1 MTRKPIHPIHAPT
14 PGKSIKF
21 FKMDAV
27 ISGMVQHQHMDVN
40 NGISSGELVQQPDNA
55 KTRQA
60 TRYGVRLF
68 REYCVQHGVDSINSL
83 PPRDI
88 AAMLKGFYGQAR
100 TKDGQRFS
108 VNSLIAIRYAISRYY
123 RSPMV
128 HRKIDIVKDSAF
140 SEANETFRGVLKELE
155 RESRGSMAGA
165 TSCSRGDLQMVDM
178 DDRRKLRHYF
188 EHAIAT
194 PRGLLQKVWYDLML
208 RVGRRG
214 RESQRLLNRNSFR
227 IAKTADGRQYIY
239 QGDDE
244 EAGIILEIPGD
255 PLCPV
260 KTLKMYLSRL
270 NPACRALFQ
279 RPKEH
284 IYEQDSCWYVN
295 SPVGKNMLATM
306 MSTISKCARLSR
318 IYTNVRIRAT
328 TYSPADGAGCAP
340 ACLDGAEKGNGEP
353 PRETVKPLPD
363 APKKQ
368 VEIAPKPLQVTQNS
382 HLIRQLNAP
391 IVQACLSVAVSNSLS
406 PVTSASSFINRVFPI
421 ALTNVKKPELLNG
434 QPAIAPA
441 PPKPPVTETPT
452 RNCDFCKKELKGCMV
467 LKSSEAGKEYCSTEC
482 FGKWLTAEHKNELQ
496 AQPPQIVNGDQKV
509 TNGGQSNTSTDASSN
524 PTIQKLLTLC
534 SSANLLIPFPS
545 LCKDFTTP
553 PIPPPAPP
561 PPETEVIAN
570 GVEKDESRSSSPQL
584 IVPDDVYPEAL
595 LETVDSDPDNLD
607 PGIIDDSDMEECEPK
622 QMCDQEVMCQ
632 PAMSSCAISC
642 KPILKSQ
649 GIQTDFSTY
658 FSDSILRNGF
668 YPKFVVNSTC
678 CSKDDHSEDD
688 DVVEECS
695 VLNGDTFECFD
706 DVQDTDSLWMS
717 VEESD
722 NEEEEEEEVYIPPV
736 EALAKCEEA
745 LIAEPLVSAYSHR
758 GRTTK
763 RTTWD
768 EIAQRS
774 KLQTLWGVKVFRE
787 WLQSRNT
794 QRHFESLGAV
804 ELAAILEE
812 FYENLTKPDGEEYSV
827 STMHTIRA
835 SISRYLTLPPQ
846 SKPFSIIRDR
856 EFKRANEAFYR
867 RIRRLQSPRQQQVQQ
882 AFHYAPG
889 RAAAIWQPH
898 PQTVNVPIGSN
909 GIMLVQLGPR

>member
-1 MTRKPIHPIHAPT
+1 
-14 PGKSIKF
+14 
-21 FKMDAV
+21 MDAV
-27 ISGMVQHQHMDVN
+27 ISGIVHMDNIAAENSV
-40 NGISSGELVQQPDNA
+40 IQPDNA

-68 REYCVQHGVDSINSL
+68 REYCVQHGVDTINNL
-83 PPRDI
+83 PPREI

-140 SEANETFRGVLKELE
+140 NDANETFRAVLKDLE
-155 RESRGSMAGA
+155 RESRGTA
-165 TSCSRGDLQMVDM
+165 CQKELQMVDM

-188 EHAIAT
+188 EHAIST

-239 QGDDE
+239 QVDDE

-260 KTLKMYLSRL
+260 KTLKFYLGRL

-284 IYEQDSCWYVN
+284 IYEQDTCWYVN

-328 TYSPADGAGCAP
+328 TYSPADGKGCIPCTDVPELPVREQDIRQEAKP
-340 ACLDGAEKGNGEP
+340 PEKRP
-353 PRETVKPLPD
+353 P
-363 APKKQ
+363 
-368 VEIAPKPLQVTQNS
+368 EIAPKPVQVMQNS
-382 HLIRQLNAP
+382 HIIKQLNAP
-391 IVQACLSVAVSNSLS
+391 IVQACLSVAVSNTLS
-406 PVTSASSFINRVFPI
+406 PVTNAGSFINRVFPI
-421 ALTNVKKPELLNG
+421 ALTSVPKQELLNG
-434 QPAIAPA
+434 QAINIAKPMVEES
-441 PPKPPVTETPT
+441 PP
-452 RNCDFCKKELKGCMV
+452 RSCDFCKKELKGGMV

-482 FGKWLTAEHKNELQ
+482 LGKWLAAEHKELQ
-496 AQPPQIVNGDQKV
+496 ALPQGENAEK
-509 TNGGQSNTSTDASSN
+509 TPSNNNSQADSSSN
-524 PTIQKLLTLC
+524 PKIQKLLTLC

-545 LCKDFTTP
+545 LCKDFT
-553 PIPPPAPP
+553 AS
-561 PPETEVIAN
+561 ENEVVTN
-570 GVEKDESRSSSPQL
+570 GDIKDESRSSSPQL
-584 IVPDDVYPEAL
+584 IVPDEVYPEAI
-595 LETVDSDPDNLD
+595 LETVDSDPENLD
-607 PGIIDDSDMEECEPK
+607 AAVEESEAEEVVEK
-622 QMCDQEVMCQ
+622 LTCDQEVMCQ
-632 PAMSSCAISC
+632 PTMISCAISC

-658 FSDSILRNGF
+658 FSDSIFRNNSF
-668 YPKFVVNSTC
+668 YPKYIVSSTC
-678 CSKDDHSEDD
+678 CSKDEEVD
-688 DVVEECS
+688 DVIEEHS
-695 VLNGDTFECFD
+695 VLDGDTYECFD
-706 DVQDTDSLWMS
+706 DAQDTNSLWMS
-717 VEESD
+717 VEECD
-722 NEEEEEEEVYIPPV
+722 DDEPEVSEYISPV
-736 EALAKCEEA
+736 SALEKCEET
-745 LIAEPLVSAYSHR
+745 LIPEPLTSVYSQR

-787 WLQSRNT
+787 WLQSRGS
-794 QRHFESLGAV
+794 RRDFERLEAV
-804 ELAAILEE
+804 ALAGILEE

-867 RIRRLQSPRQQQVQQ
+867 RIRRLQSPRQPP
-882 AFHYAPG
+882 AFHYATG
-889 RAAAIWQPH
+889 RTTVWQ
-898 PQTVNVPIGSN
+898 PQTVNIPCSSN
-909 GIMLVQLGPR
+909 GIMLVQLGPQ

>member
-1 MTRKPIHPIHAPT
+1 
-14 PGKSIKF
+14 
-21 FKMDAV
+21 MDAV
-27 ISGMVQHQHMDVN
+27 ISGIVHMDN
-40 NGISSGELVQQPDNA
+40 IAAENSIIQPDNA

-68 REYCVQHGVDSINSL
+68 REYCVQHGVDTINNL
-83 PPRDI
+83 PPREI

-140 SEANETFRGVLKELE
+140 NDANETFRAVLKDLE
-155 RESRGSMAGA
+155 RESRGTA
-165 TSCSRGDLQMVDM
+165 CQKELQMVDM

-188 EHAIAT
+188 EHAIST

-239 QGDDE
+239 QVDDE

-260 KTLKMYLSRL
+260 KTLKFYLGRL

-284 IYEQDSCWYVN
+284 IYEQDTCWYVN

-328 TYSPADGAGCAP
+328 TYSPADGKGCIP
-340 ACLDGAEKGNGEP
+340 CTDVAEGPIREQEARDIKLPEKRP
-353 PRETVKPLPD
+353 P
-363 APKKQ
+363 
-368 VEIAPKPLQVTQNS
+368 EIAPKPVQVTQNS
-382 HLIRQLNAP
+382 HIIKQLNAP

-406 PVTSASSFINRVFPI
+406 SVTNAGSFINRVFPI
-421 ALTNVKKPELLNG
+421 ALAGVPKNELMNG
-434 QPAIAPA
+434 QAVNIVNKPTEES
-441 PPKPPVTETPT
+441 PP
-452 RNCDFCKKELKGCMV
+452 RSCDFCKKELKGGMV

-482 FGKWLTAEHKNELQ
+482 LGKWLATEHKEELRPILQGEAADKKPSDNTQ
-496 AQPPQIVNGDQKV
+496 AD
-509 TNGGQSNTSTDASSN
+509 SSSN
-524 PTIQKLLTLC
+524 PKIQKLLTLC

-545 LCKDFTTP
+545 ICKDFTA
-553 PIPPPAPP
+553 PA
-561 PPETEVIAN
+561 ENEVVAN
-570 GVEKDESRSSSPQL
+570 GVTKDGSRSSSPQL
-584 IVPDDVYPEAL
+584 IVPDEVYPEAI
-595 LETVDSDPDNLD
+595 LETVDSDPENLD
-607 PGIIDDSDMEECEPK
+607 ASVEEPEIEELVEK
-622 QMCDQEVMCQ
+622 STRDQEIMCQ
-632 PAMSSCAISC
+632 PTMISCAISC

-658 FSDSILRNGF
+658 FSDSIFRNDNF
-668 YPKFVVNSTC
+668 FPKYIVNSTC
-678 CSKDDHSEDD
+678 CSKDEEVD
-688 DVVEECS
+688 DVIEEHS
-695 VLNGDTFECFD
+695 VLDGDTFECFD
-706 DVQDTDSLWMS
+706 DAQDTNSLWMS
-717 VEESD
+717 VEECD
-722 NEEEEEEEVYIPPV
+722 DEEPEVSEYISPV
-736 EALAKCEEA
+736 NALEKCEET
-745 LIAEPLVSAYSHR
+745 LIPEPLTSVYSQR

-787 WLQSRNT
+787 WLQSRGS
-794 QRHFESLGAV
+794 RRDFERLEATV
-804 ELAAILEE
+804 LAGILEE

-867 RIRRLQSPRQQQVQQ
+867 RIRRLQSPRQP
-882 AFHYAPG
+882 AFHYATG
-889 RAAAIWQPH
+889 RTAVWQ
-898 PQTVNVPIGSN
+898 PQTVNIPCNSN
-909 GIMLVQLGPR
+909 GIMLVQLGPQ